1 MTTRDD
7 VDAINN
13 EYAQAL
19 ADRDVD
25 GMIGLRTH
33 AARLCFSDTPMLQG
47 HQAVAAVY
55 DKALKDGPITI
66 KFDSVDVFEDGD
78 LVVDVGP
85 LLIRHRA
92 GKVRRCLSAP
102 ARRNTEN
109 PRRSGHHRRTS
120 PTRLTLDYSRVQG
133 MTPRSPDMPYPPSLQ
148 SLNVR

>member
-25 GMIGLRTH
+25 RMIGLDTH
-33 AARLCFSDTPMLQG
+33 DARLCFSDTPMLQG

-78 LVVDVGP
+78 LVVDVGHYATP
-85 LLIRHRA
+85 TEQ
-92 GKVRRCLSAP
+92 GKYVVVFQRQHDGALKILVEADITDGLRRL
-102 ARRNTEN
+102 
-109 PRRSGHHRRTS
+109 G
-120 PTRLTLDYSRVQG
+120 
-133 MTPRSPDMPYPPSLQ
+133 
-148 SLNVR
+148 

>member
-13 EYAQAL
+13 GYAQAL

-25 GMIGLRTH
+25 RMIGLYTH
-33 AARLCFSDTPMLQG
+33 DARLCFSDTPMLQG

-78 LVVDVGP
+78 LVDVGHYATP
-85 LLIRHRA
+85 TEQ
-92 GKVRRCLSAP
+92 GKYVVVFQRQHDGTLKILVEADITDGLR
-102 ARRNTEN
+102 
-109 PRRSGHHRRTS
+109 PRG
-120 PTRLTLDYSRVQG
+120 
-133 MTPRSPDMPYPPSLQ
+133 
-148 SLNVR
+148 